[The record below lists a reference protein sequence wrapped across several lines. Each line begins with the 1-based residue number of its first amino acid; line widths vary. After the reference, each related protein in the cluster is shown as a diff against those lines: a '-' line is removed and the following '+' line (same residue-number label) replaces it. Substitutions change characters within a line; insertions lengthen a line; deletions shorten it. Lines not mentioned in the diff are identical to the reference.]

1 MVRKWYVGWPPFIR
15 LLRCYFFYLS
25 SRGAGSAVRL
35 PPPRAIRPKDEESC
49 LVIYQLHLLA
59 LLPPIAVVDSEQ
71 NLDNPA
77 VQLQG
82 PFLQDRVNPP
92 PARRN
97 VIMIAAGTGINPSEK
112 GAALRCDGSI

>member
-1 MVRKWYVGWPPFIR
+1 MAPAASHPTESLKH
-15 LLRCYFFYLS
+15 
-25 SRGAGSAVRL
+25 L
-35 PPPRAIRPKDEESC
+35 PADIS
-49 LVIYQLHLLA
+49 IYLLA

-97 VIMIAAGTGINPSEK
+97 VVMIAAGTGINPSEK
-112 GAALRCDGSI
+112 RTAPRCDGSI